1 MGRLQTDTNGLAGTD
16 NGGGGSLELKE
27 LKYKFVKET
36 EAYRS
41 PRIVKNLIIGCS
53 PFGIFGLERYYSLIK
68 STTTERNHN
77 NKHRKS

>member
-41 PRIVKNLIIGCS
+41 PESLRI
-53 PFGIFGLERYYSLIK
+53 
-68 STTTERNHN
+68 
-77 NKHRKS
+77 